1 MDERD
6 EQRQAADALAM
17 VRTHQERTRRAARLP
32 WWVYGAIF
40 VLTAGGTAANDFVG
54 LGGAKLIAL
63 LVLVALAAVLVTV
76 FASRSSLLGR
86 MRGVERRQSFDP
98 QVFGVVLVVAA
109 VGTWLA
115 SRYGTD
121 LAGDLAGTVGLRDY
135 PNTVD
140 GVLYGAGFTLLF
152 GLSQVL
158 TTASRRR
165 TNR

>member
-32 WWVYGAIF
+32 WWVYAAIF
-40 VLTAGGTAANDFVG
+40 VLTAGGTAANDFAG
-54 LGGAKLIAL
+54 LGGAKLIA
-63 LVLVALAAVLVTV
+63 LVALAAVLVTV
-76 FASRSSLLGR
+76 FAGRSSLLGR

-98 QVFGVVLVVAA
+98 QVFGVVLVVAV

-121 LAGDLAGTVGLRDY
+121 LAGDIAGTVGLRDY
-135 PNTVD
+135 PDTVD
-140 GVLYGAGFTLLF
+140 GALYGAGFTLLF
-152 GLSQVL
+152 GLSQLL